1 MNDEAESSRAAQRHG
16 DSPPELAG
24 AEDAIVDIDEEEVQR
39 VKNQLVK
46 ERRLDAKRKRIRMLN
61 DLLRELDLVVYMQL
75 ITVYHLEYGSSSCIP
90 SIILMMFD
98 SCSFFWLA
106 VRAFI
111 HGSLLTPIADP
122 VGERPPDEPK
132 PFLPLVLFS
141 FFTNFLLHQLYP
153 APSAGEDT
161 RGYLHGGLMIDFI
174 GQQGPTS
181 KWKLGALDLCILLLQ
196 LIMVSVHVKRR
207 ELKKKLAAI
216 SAGTPATNDTDR
228 ATSDAAD
235 DTAEATAN
243 DNAAREQ
250 DADDEERGVL
260 RRTDT
265 LSDIGIDPEEEDAL
279 LSSSSEAGHPDA
291 LDILTS
297 GTCVIG
303 DFTLLDTLYQENKN
317 YSAYRLTR
325 TESGMNDMP
334 ETLRRLN
341 TLRTRFGVGG
351 G

>member
-1 MNDEAESSRAAQRHG
+1 MNDEAESSGAAQRHG
-16 DSPPELAG
+16 HVPPELADPQ
-24 AEDAIVDIDEEEVQR
+24 DAMLDSDAHEVQR
-39 VKNQLVK
+39 LKEQLVK

-75 ITVYHLEYGSSSCIP
+75 ITIYHL
-90 SIILMMFD
+90 D
-98 SCSFFWLA
+98 CSFFWLA

-111 HGSLLTPIADP
+111 HGSLLTPVADP
-122 VGERPPDEPK
+122 VGERPADEPK

-141 FFTNFLLHQLYP
+141 FFANFLLHQLYL

-181 KWKLGALDLCILLLQ
+181 KWKLGALDMCILVLQ
-196 LIMVSVHVKRR
+196 LVMVSVHVKRR
-207 ELKKKLAAI
+207 ELKKKLARI
-216 SAGTPATNDTDR
+216 SAGAT
-228 ATSDAAD
+228 ATTQADAAASDAAD
-235 DTAEATAN
+235 DTAESTAN

-250 DADDEERGVL
+250 DADNEERGVL

-325 TESGMNDMP
+325 TESGINDMP

>member
-1 MNDEAESSRAAQRHG
+1 M
-16 DSPPELAG
+16 
-24 AEDAIVDIDEEEVQR
+24 
-39 VKNQLVK
+39 
-46 ERRLDAKRKRIRMLN
+46 
-61 DLLRELDLVVYMQL
+61 
-75 ITVYHLEYGSSSCIP
+75 
-90 SIILMMFD
+90 
-98 SCSFFWLA
+98 
-106 VRAFI
+106 
-111 HGSLLTPIADP
+111 LTPAPDP

-132 PFLPLVLFS
+132 PFMPLVLVP
-141 FFTNFLLHQLYP
+141 FFANLVLHQLYP

-181 KWKLGALDLCILLLQ
+181 KWKLAALDLCILALQ
-196 LIMVSVHVKRR
+196 LIMVAVHVKRR
-207 ELKKKLAAI
+207 ELKKKLANI
-216 SAGTPATNDTDR
+216 SAGTPAANDTDG
-228 ATSDAAD
+228 ATSDASD
-235 DTAEATAN
+235 DTAAASAT
-243 DNAAREQ
+243 DSAAREQ

-265 LSDIGIDPEEEDAL
+265 LSDIGFDPEEEDAL
-279 LSSSSEAGHPDA
+279 LSSTTEAGHPDA

-303 DFTLLDTLYQENKN
+303 DFTLLDTLYYENKN
-317 YSAYRLTR
+317 FSAYRLTR
-325 TESGMNDMP
+325 TESSGMNDAS